1 MFPTFTSSKL
11 TKSVNI
17 SQRRFIIIFK
27 SIVVYYS
34 IFALWFYFRR
44 SAIFKRRKKY
54 RKWEFLFS
62 ILTNVDYYINMMIIM
77 CVYLF
82 LLIIVYGSSLL
93 FAPNSDVVILRKRK
107 RKRWIKN
114 ILSRQ
119 ICFALVYIHTR
130 QHNKM
135 RDFGIQ
141 LKDMR
146 ELIRMCVEHN
156 KWFCIR
162 TTLFHFVSHGL
173 CSLIATIFG

>member
-34 IFALWFYFRR
+34 IFALWIHFRR
-44 SAIFKRRKKY
+44 SAICKRRKKY

-62 ILTNVDYYINMMIIM
+62 ILTNVDYYTNMMIIM

-82 LLIIVYGSSLL
+82 LLIIVYGSSIL

-107 RKRWIKN
+107 RQIKN
-114 ILSRQ
+114 MLLRRICFA
-119 ICFALVYIHTR
+119 CFALVYTR
-130 QHNKM
+130 DNTTKCVILA
-135 RDFGIQ
+135 FN
-141 LKDMR
+141 LKTWG
-146 ELIRMCVEHN
+146 N
-156 KWFCIR
+156 
-162 TTLFHFVSHGL
+162 
-173 CSLIATIFG
+173 

>member
-34 IFALWFYFRR
+34 IFALWIHFRR

-107 RKRWIKN
+107 RQIKN
-114 ILSRQ
+114 VVASHLL
-119 ICFALVYIHTR
+119 CFGLYTR

-156 KWFCIR
+156 KWLGIR
-162 TTLFHFVSHGL
+162 TTLFYFVSHGL